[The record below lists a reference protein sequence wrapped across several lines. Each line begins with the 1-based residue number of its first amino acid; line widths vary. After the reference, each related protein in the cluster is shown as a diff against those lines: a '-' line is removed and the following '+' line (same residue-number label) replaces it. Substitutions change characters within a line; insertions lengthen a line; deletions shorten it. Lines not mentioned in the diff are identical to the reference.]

1 MKHTIDVLDTPGDSL
16 HPAVIPRVY
25 DNDIIILS
33 KEGMDVCTLL
43 VYGISNC
50 GKSNC
55 PLKEHNRC
63 ICIFKVNSD
72 KISILKMDGCT
83 MRLRHMD
90 SIMEGL

>member
-1 MKHTIDVLDTPGDSL
+1 MKHTLDVWDTPGDSL

-50 GKSNC
+50 VELNC
-55 PLKEHNRC
+55 PLKTNNRC
-63 ICIFKVNSD
+63 LCIFKVKGD
-72 KISILKMDGCT
+72 KISLLKHNGCT
-83 MRLRHMD
+83 MRLKHIDRILED
-90 SIMEGL
+90 L